1 MKTTSSIKSV
11 VLGTATIVLATTSS
25 VSAVTVP
32 SVSSVK
38 TSSAACTKLATTIT
52 TKQAAMT
59 QKIATMQADFQKRL
73 QTISSNQAA
82 VDQKAATYRSNFAQ
96 KFDAAVDKLRQEP
109 QLADTQKKAID
120 TYHTNVMADEK
131 TREQAVDAARSSYR
145 TAYAAQ
151 VTTHQA
157 ALTKAATTLQTDI
170 LAAFSTA
177 QANCGDGSAV
187 STLRGSV
194 KKARDTFKST
204 RTDSA
209 IKTNVEQL
217 AATRNS
223 AVKAADS
230 AFKQQLQAE
239 TATLKQTLK

>member
-1 MKTTSSIKSV
+1 
-11 VLGTATIVLATTSS
+11 
-25 VSAVTVP
+25 
-32 SVSSVK
+32 
-38 TSSAACTKLATTIT
+38 
-52 TKQAAMT
+52 
-59 QKIATMQADFQKRL
+59 
-73 QTISSNQAA
+73 
-82 VDQKAATYRSNFAQ
+82 
-96 KFDAAVDKLRQEP
+96 
-109 QLADTQKKAID
+109 
-120 TYHTNVMADEK
+120 MADEK

-157 ALTKAATTLQTDI
+157 ARKAATTLQTDI

-187 STLRGSV
+187 STLRSSV

-209 IKTNVEQL
+209 IKTNVRQL
-217 AATRNS
+217 TATRDS

-230 AFKQQLQAE
+230 AFKQQLQTE
-239 TATLKQTLK
+239 TATLKQVLK